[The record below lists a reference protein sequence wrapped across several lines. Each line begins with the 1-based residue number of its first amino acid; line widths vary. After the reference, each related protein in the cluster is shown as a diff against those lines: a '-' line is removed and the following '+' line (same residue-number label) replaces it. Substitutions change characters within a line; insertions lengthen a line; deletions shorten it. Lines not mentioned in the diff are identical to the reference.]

1 MSNDVFTKHQHDPVP
16 LHRNTM
22 PVAECGVHDAT
33 VAGKPCKAI
42 DVPILSCA
50 SVWLRVQ
57 KEAEAWITDGGKLI
71 ADPIQ
76 RNRRINQAYA
86 QLWLSDKRFQ
96 WAGLAAFASK
106 QVGCGLLHA
115 AKNIEKSQEEIQ
127 ANHARFNI
135 MNSSDVAAIDIIP
148 SAIGGSSAYMFQQLA
163 LGNTTLFL
171 DIYPLHRFYILRGFS
186 ALKKCLT
193 GREAISSHILWPV
206 EKEDLEF
213 GKPFTQIID
222 AFQAIERNQIARSVR
237 IMAEHEQVNI
247 LQAVIYNSFLMRR
260 ALDANQFSWATGF
273 PTGAAAEIKLT
284 LSAEC
289 GSKLSS
295 RTVWFSKNRRA
306 QLYEQNERM
315 ALVNMA
321 ASVFDALLNSST
333 RHMIEASISEIAQTG
348 AAR

>member
-1 MSNDVFTKHQHDPVP
+1 MSNEVFTKHHHDPVP

-22 PVAECGVHDAT
+22 PVAECGVHNAT
-33 VAGKPCKAI
+33 VGGKTCKAI
-42 DVPILSCA
+42 DVPILGCA

-57 KEAEAWITDGGKLI
+57 KEAEAWITSGGKLI

-86 QLWLSDKRFQ
+86 QLWLADKRFQ

-115 AKNIEKSQEEIQ
+115 AGNIEKAQEEMRQ
-127 ANHARFNI
+127 NRARIDI
-135 MNSSDVAAIDIIP
+135 MNSGDGAAIDIMP

-171 DIYPLHRFYILRGFS
+171 DIYPLHRFYMLRGFS
-186 ALKKCLT
+186 ALKKCLIE
-193 GREAISSHILWPV
+193 REAISNQIIWPV
-206 EKEDLEF
+206 DNIKF
-213 GKPFTQIID
+213 GKPFSQIID
-222 AFQAIERNQIARSVR
+222 AFELIEKNQIARSVR
-237 IMAEHEQVNI
+237 VMAEHEQLNI
-247 LQAVIYNSFLMRR
+247 LQSAIYNSALMRR

-273 PTGAAAEIKLT
+273 PAGTAAEIKLT

-289 GSKLSS
+289 NSEKNS
-295 RTVWFSKNRRA
+295 RTVWFSKNKRA

-321 ASVFDALLNSST
+321 ATRFDALLNSPE
-333 RHMIEASISEIAQTG
+333 RNLIEASISEIAATG
-348 AAR
+348 TVR